1 MGKKKHAKYT
11 AEQVA
16 NWFLEH
22 AVDPAN
28 NYFWADECMQFPMF
42 KQRVNY
48 LLFRAQGHYLSDT
61 RGELLFSD
69 DIIATKRGPVVPG
82 LFDDKKNSY
91 NIESYTPV
99 AVGVFTAK
107 DERFLRA
114 VWESYGFHTGMMI
127 ADLEDVKPFV
137 LMPSKKKCGNRK
149 EVLSYEVIERL
160 NVPVPFYKMSQQE
173 RYAIEFYHRH
183 RSEIEASR

>member
-22 AVDPAN
+22 AADADN
-28 NYFWADECMQFPMF
+28 NYFWADHCIQFPMF

-48 LLFRAQGHYLSDT
+48 LLFRAQGHYLNET
-61 RGELLFSD
+61 RGSLLFLD

-82 LFDDKKNSY
+82 LFDDKKNSDD
-91 NIESYTPV
+91 IDSYAPV
-99 AVGVFTAK
+99 AEGVFTAN

-114 VWESYGFHTGMMI
+114 VWECYGFHTGIMI
-127 ADLEDVKPFV
+127 EDLEDVKPFV
-137 LMPSKKKCGNRK
+137 LMPSKKKCGGRS

-160 NVPVPFYKMSQQE
+160 NVPVPFYEMSQQE
-173 RYAIEFYHRH
+173 FFAIEFYHRH
-183 RSEIEASR
+183 RNEIEASR